1 MAQKRGGRYELS
13 DLIENQYQPGSRR
26 RVLRNLLGIKSKRE
40 MDLAEAEALK
50 RATDTL
56 VQSYD
61 AHHRFT
67 TEDICQMH
75 KVWLG
80 GIYSWAGRYRQVN
93 LIKDELP
100 FAAALQVPRL
110 MQAYEEGPLRRH
122 TPCNFTSHN
131 RVIEALS
138 EVHVEFILIH
148 PFREGNG
155 RAGRILTT
163 LMALQANLPLLDF
176 RPIQGRRKGDYFAA
190 VRAGLDRNYEPME
203 KIFELVLNR
212 SSSGFLL

>member
-122 TPCNFTSHN
+122 TPCNFTGHN